1 MLTRNPQVHFSSI
14 LTVQNA
20 GKFSEP
26 FSSHTHLKLLVL
38 YFGAV
43 FRKKNPVISVESQ
56 VVGLIPDRLDFSCS
70 YGIVKGLNPGV
81 IS

>member
-26 FSSHTHLKLLVL
+26 FSSHTHLNVIVL
-38 YFGAV
+38 HFGAV
-43 FRKKNPVISVESQ
+43 FRKK
-56 VVGLIPDRLDFSCS
+56 
-70 YGIVKGLNPGV
+70 PGNFG
-81 IS
+81 

>member
-26 FSSHTHLKLLVL
+26 FSSHTHLNLIVL

-43 FRKKNPVISVESQ
+43 FRKKKPVISVE
-56 VVGLIPDRLDFSCS
+56 R
-70 YGIVKGLNPGV
+70 
-81 IS
+81 

>member
-26 FSSHTHLKLLVL
+26 FSSKANLNLLVHM
-38 YFGAV
+38 A
-43 FRKKNPVISVESQ
+43 RSSEQKA
-56 VVGLIPDRLDFSCS
+56 R
-70 YGIVKGLNPGV
+70 
-81 IS
+81 